1 VVGPQIN
8 LDVPSNRVAL
18 SNMNVVRTT
27 PTEDGT
33 RQLVEFAPSPIMSTY
48 LVAFVVG
55 ELDYIED
62 TTSLGIKVR
71 PSMRVENSLA
81 WTWRDGGPMRS

>member
-1 VVGPQIN
+1 
-8 LDVPSNRVAL
+8 VPSNRVAL

-27 PTEDGT
+27 PTENGA

-71 PSMRVENSLA
+71 PARRGRNCRA
-81 WTWRDGGPMRS
+81 WT